1 MIVSSADWSL
11 QCCFRAFLDPLL
23 NLRFISDFLV
33 QSSKARAIFQ
43 HVWRI
48 QLAFINVWV
57 VEREEADVRKAQ
69 LKPKMIKWLLCMKP
83 LNNYLYG
90 KKNSEQVHKVCL

>member
-1 MIVSSADWSL
+1 MWFRGDIVRRNQMLVTLIGVKGLMIVSSADWSL

-48 QLAFINVWV
+48 QLAFINV
-57 VEREEADVRKAQ
+57 
-69 LKPKMIKWLLCMKP
+69 
-83 LNNYLYG
+83 
-90 KKNSEQVHKVCL
+90 